1 MAYVSE
7 QHLAALD
14 DLDTDKLKRFK
25 WRLKNHY
32 CLSSAALEKADA
44 PDTVDLM
51 MKRFGPE
58 EAVKISV
65 EILRKMNQNHV
76 AEQLEDK
83 HKQTGNRLMSQV
95 GADPRCCESRPF
107 PTSTSRRSQ
116 DHPKD
121 QTHKINLLGRY
132 KVTPKSLRAQVRNNG
147 KDVAR

>member
-83 HKQTGNRLMSQV
+83 HKQTAPQVEGSTKDPAPV
-95 GADPRCCESRPF
+95 GAESKPI
-107 PTSTSRRSQ
+107 Q
-116 DHPKD
+116 
-121 QTHKINLLGRY
+121 
-132 KVTPKSLRAQVRNNG
+132 G
-147 KDVAR
+147 K